1 MNANFVKPQTRKI
14 WDLSLEGKSAPQIAK
29 ELNLK
34 FALVNSAVRRGREK
48 GVIPWKRNV
57 NPHAYIRGVNLRLG
71 TISAV
76 ISQLTMD
83 QVVWLASEA
92 NKVGVETLS
101 EFIMEL
107 VRDAHAVDNS

>member
-1 MNANFVKPQTRKI
+1 MKADIIKPQTRKI
-14 WDLSLEGKSAPQIAK
+14 WEMSLDGKSAPQIAR

-48 GVIPWKRNV
+48 GVIPRRRNL

-71 TISAV
+71 TISSV
-76 ISQLTMD
+76 ISELTMD
-83 QVVWLASEA
+83 QVEWLASES

-101 EFIMEL
+101 EFLMEL